1 MNVLPVEKKA
11 QILNLL
17 VEGNSMRAT
26 SRLADVSINTVTKL
40 LIDVGTAC
48 SEYQDKA
55 MRNLAC
61 KRIQCDEIWSFCY
74 SKEKNVAPENKD
86 ILGHG
91 DVYTWT
97 AICADTK
104 LVPSFMVGKRD
115 EEYAHAFI
123 EDLASRLANRVQLT
137 TDGHKPYLQAIEG
150 AFGADVDYAMLV
162 KHYSNPSEAK
172 QAQKRYSPS
181 SFVSADKRRITGD
194 PDIKHVS
201 TSHVERQNLTMRM
214 GMRRFTRLTNGFSK
228 KIENLEH
235 AVALHF
241 MYYNFGRI
249 HKSLRVTPAMEAG
262 ISDHVWSLEEIAA
275 LVPEPVA
282 KKRGS
287 YKKDNSN

>member
-26 SRLADVSINTVTKL
+26 SRLADVSINTITKL

>member
-1 MNVLPVEKKA
+1 MNVMPIQKRA
-11 QILNLL
+11 HILNLL

-55 MRNLAC
+55 MRNLPC

-150 AFGADVDYAMLV
+150 AFGADIDYAMLV

-241 MYYNFGRI
+241 MYYNLGRV

-275 LVPEPVA
+275 LVPEPIA

-287 YKKDNSN
+287 YKK